1 MADQNKTTRYH
12 CVEIVGG
19 PEACAA
25 VKLLAKQRILSR
37 DAPLLPVADCDRTDQ
52 CECIYLHYHDRRQG
66 PRRSATSVK
75 SPSGAPAHQGPN
87 RRTGRG
93 RRETDWD

>member
-1 MADQNKTTRYH
+1 MANQNKTTRYH

-25 VKLLAKQRILSR
+25 VKLLAKQRILSG
-37 DAPLLPVADCDRTDQ
+37 DAPLLPLDDCDRVDH
-52 CECIYLHYHDRRQG
+52 CECIYLHFHDRRQG
-66 PRRSATSVK
+66 PRRSQVVRKEIVGT
-75 SPSGAPAHQGPN
+75 PAYKGRE
-87 RRTGRG
+87 RRIGRG